1 MRECSLHFDFSN
13 AEGKLD
19 LNKAEALME
28 MALKLGIHTF
38 NTYWDQEVYPE
49 KEAEDQ
55 EFADQIHALA
65 VRKGMKLSSYH
76 FVGSVLDRGS

>member
-38 NTYWDQEVYPE
+38 NTYWDQEW
-49 KEAEDQ
+49 KTCA
-55 EFADQIHALA
+55 
-65 VRKGMKLSSYH
+65 
-76 FVGSVLDRGS
+76 GSVS

>member
-1 MRECSLHFDFSN
+1 MRECSLHFDFVN

-19 LNKAEALME
+19 LNKADTLME

-55 EFADQIHALA
+55 EFADQIHADHYA
-65 VRKGMKLSSYH
+65 KDAMATVRYAEQILKQ
-76 FVGSVLDRGS
+76 

>member
-1 MRECSLHFDFSN
+1 MRECSLHFDFVN

-19 LNKAEALME
+19 LNKADTLME

-49 KEAEDQ
+49 KDAEDQ
-55 EFADQIHALA
+55 EFADQIHADHYA
-65 VRKGMKLSSYH
+65 KDAMATVRYAEQILKQ
-76 FVGSVLDRGS
+76 